1 MSAEIE
7 RVLFLIASFLASLC
21 LSLFFCLGLI
31 QLQKRKKIE
40 QPIHKLGV
48 KSHFL
53 KTGTPTMGGIGII
66 FSIFLIYI
74 LLDWKSLKNYR
85 LLAMVI
91 GILSFSIIGIIDDLL
106 KVIKKNEKGL
116 SAWLRIFLE
125 IEVIIITFIIAGYDD
140 SSTWYLNLYPFNN
153 NLGNNIFFLLIAM
166 FGVIASA
173 NSSNLLDGLDGLDGG
188 VFILALLPVLVL
200 AFQQGE
206 SDLGLLLL
214 LIIGAVIGFLLLNSC
229 PSKIFMGDSGSLFLG
244 AVLAY
249 SLIYLDKIILLPF
262 IALIYIFETLSV
274 IIQVFHYKRTRKRIF
289 LMAPLH
295 HHFELKGIPEYKIVF
310 SYYFIQSVI
319 SLIVL
324 IMEINL

>member
-1 MSAEIE
+1 MSVEIE

-21 LSLFFCLGLI
+21 LSLFFCWGLI

-206 SDLGLLLL
+206 SDLGLLFL

-229 PSKIFMGDSGSLFLG
+229 PSKIFMG

-249 SLIYLDKIILLPF
+249 SLIYLDKLILLPF

-295 HHFELKGIPEYKIVF
+295 HHFEQKGIPEYKIVF

>member
-1 MSAEIE
+1 MSVEIE
-7 RVLFLIASFLASLC
+7 KVLFLIVSFLASLC
-21 LSLFFCLGLI
+21 LSLFFCWSLI
-31 QLQKRKKIE
+31 KLQKRKKIE

-53 KTGTPTMGGIGII
+53 KSGTPTMGGIGII
-66 FSIFLIYI
+66 LSIFLIYI

-85 LLAMVI
+85 LLAMII
-91 GILSFSIIGIIDDLL
+91 GILSFSLIGIIDDFL
-106 KVIKKNEKGL
+106 KVTKKNEKGL
-116 SAWLRIFLE
+116 SAWMRIFLE
-125 IEVIIITFIIAGYDD
+125 IEVILVTFIIAGYDD
-140 SSTWYLNLYPFNN
+140 SSTWYLNLYPFNH
-153 NLGNNIFFLLIAM
+153 NLGNNILFLLVAI

-206 SDLGLLLL
+206 SDLGLLLI

-249 SLIYLDKIILLPF
+249 SLIYLDKLILLPF
-262 IALIYIFETLSV
+262 IALIYIFETMSV
-274 IIQVFHYKRTRKRIF
+274 IIQVFHYKITHKRIF

-310 SYYFIQSVI
+310 SYYFIQSII

>member
-1 MSAEIE
+1 MSVEIE

-21 LSLFFCLGLI
+21 LSLFFCWGLI

-53 KTGTPTMGGIGII
+53 KTGTPTIGGIGII

-140 SSTWYLNLYPFNN
+140 SSTWYLNLYPFNH

-214 LIIGAVIGFLLLNSC
+214 LIIGAVIVFLLLNSC

-249 SLIYLDKIILLPF
+249 SLIYLDKLILLPF

>member
-1 MSAEIE
+1 MSVEIE

-21 LSLFFCLGLI
+21 LSLFFCWGLI

-116 SAWLRIFLE
+116 SAWLRIVLE

-214 LIIGAVIGFLLLNSC
+214 LIIGFLLLMLC
-229 PSKIFMGDSGSLFLG
+229 LSGL
-244 AVLAY
+244 LA
-249 SLIYLDKIILLPF
+249 F
-262 IALIYIFETLSV
+262 CF
-274 IIQVFHYKRTRKRIF
+274 
-289 LMAPLH
+289 
-295 HHFELKGIPEYKIVF
+295 
-310 SYYFIQSVI
+310 
-319 SLIVL
+319 
-324 IMEINL
+324 